1 MANKQNKT
9 GSNVLGWNCKG
20 KIWLRPIQ
28 GRRQDRSKKRIRVAA
43 VKSDPEQMLT
53 HKITV
58 AKTGNNEFSWKVQE
72 GDLTTSNPGTET
84 RSTKRIKKGGI
95 WLRPIQGQGQD
106 RNSKRKS
113 GTNTKPDKQKITKNQ
128 GPRN

>member
-9 GSNVLGWNCKG
+9 GSNG
-20 KIWLRPIQ
+20 LRPIQ

-95 WLRPIQGQGQD
+95 
-106 RNSKRKS
+106 
-113 GTNTKPDKQKITKNQ
+113 
-128 GPRN
+128 